1 MKIGFKHIIG
11 IGAVALG
18 VAETILSIKDTMR
31 GIEESNRL
39 KQSYDEYIAGLGED
53 ENAED

>member
-1 MKIGFKHIIG
+1 MAI
-11 IGAVALG
+11 G